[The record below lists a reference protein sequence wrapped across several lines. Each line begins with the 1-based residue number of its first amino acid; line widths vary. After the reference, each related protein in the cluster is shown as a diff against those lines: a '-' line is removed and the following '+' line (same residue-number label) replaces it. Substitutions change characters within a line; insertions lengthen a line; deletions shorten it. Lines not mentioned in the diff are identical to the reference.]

1 MLDFVRKR
9 LFFKIIVPILLM
21 VLVAAGLVFHARSN
35 LLALSAQTRNIVDVE
50 AKRLDLI
57 LRIRINISEMS
68 VHVRDVIIATDLAG
82 MAEFKNSFDKSR
94 TYVASLLDQLAA
106 LAKTREERADH
117 EHLRASFVD
126 FATLLERVCSHAL
139 KNENAV
145 AHRVLLS
152 EGLVMRNALGLLVR
166 GQVDQLT
173 AELKKARDLSVREA
187 DAAVTALLAAAGLGI
202 LGAIGVACLI
212 VVVGVTGPLRSL
224 VGALERMARGEADL
238 PTPHTGR
245 YDEIGAVGR
254 AVEGIK
260 RMVARKVVD
269 EADARRRAEE
279 AAAAERRR
287 AALDLADVF
296 ERSVG
301 GIVGVV
307 SSAAT
312 ELQSTAAAL
321 TTTATDSATQSTA
334 VAAAA
339 EQASANV
346 QTVAAAAEELGTSI
360 QEIGRQIS
368 GSVDLAQTAVNEAS
382 ETTRL
387 VEALHQTSGRIG
399 EMVGL
404 IASIANQTNLLALNA
419 TIESARAGEAGRGF
433 AVVAAEVKAL
443 AGQTAQ
449 ATDAIAGQIGEIQ
462 LATGRAVTA
471 INAITARIGEI
482 NGRTAN
488 IAAAVEQ
495 QGAATGEILRNVT
508 QASSGTEEVTS
519 NIAGVAQ
526 ASEQTGAAAVQVFG
540 AASALSTQFDQLKS
554 EVVRFLSQVR
564 AA

>member
-1 MLDFVRKR
+1 MRDFISKR
-9 LFFKIIVPILLM
+9 LFFRIIVPILLM
-21 VLVAAGLVFHARSN
+21 VLVAAGLVFQARSN
-35 LLALSAQTRNIVDVE
+35 LLDLAAQTRNIVDIE

-68 VHVRDVIIATDLAG
+68 VHVRDVIIATD
-82 MAEFKNSFDKSR
+82 MAEMAEYKRSFDKST
-94 TYVASLLDQLAA
+94 TYVASMLDRLAA
-106 LAKTREERADH
+106 LAKNQEERADH
-117 EHLRASFVD
+117 ERLRASFMN
-126 FATLLERVCSHAL
+126 FTALLERVCSYAL
-139 KNENAV
+139 RNENEV
-145 AHRVLLS
+145 AHRLLLGD
-152 EGLVMRNALGLLVR
+152 GLVIRNALGLMVR
-166 GQVDQLT
+166 DQVDQLT
-173 AELKKARDLSVREA
+173 AELQKARDRSVQEA
-187 DAAVTALLAAAGLGI
+187 DGAVNALLATAGIGI

-212 VVVGVTGPLRSL
+212 VVLGVTGPLRRL

-238 PTPHTGR
+238 AIPHAGR
-245 YDEIGAVGR
+245 QDEIGAVGR

-260 RMVARKVVD
+260 RMVSRKAVE

-279 AAAAERRR
+279 AIAVERKR

-307 SSAAT
+307 STAAT

-321 TTTATDSATQSTA
+321 TTSATDSATQSTA

-368 GSVDLAQTAVNEAS
+368 GSVDLAQTAVNEAG

-526 ASEQTGAAAVQVFG
+526 ASEQTGAAAIQVLG
-540 AASALSTQFDQLKS
+540 AASALSTQFEQLKS
-554 EVVRFLSQVR
+554 EVVRFLGQVR